1 MDNVS
6 KVMHKI
12 QDLNKWK
19 VMGELGIQHEQIQSN
34 FMYSTDEEKICAC
47 AAYYVE
53 YSPHASWKHLLWVLY
68 VKKEFA
74 AARESKS
81 FIATGK

>member
-1 MDNVS
+1 
-6 KVMHKI
+6 
-12 QDLNKWK
+12 
-19 VMGELGIQHEQIQSN
+19 MGELGIQHEQIQSN